1 MWHRPAFSRFSLSD
15 LFVPTHTRTH
25 PNRKIHVLGA
35 FQNIKIAR
43 DMIVRLILGS
53 PPGKVYNMMRNIA
66 SRQRDRF

>member
-1 MWHRPAFSRFSLSD
+1 
-15 LFVPTHTRTH
+15 
-25 PNRKIHVLGA
+25 VLGA